1 MAPFSRLPRP
11 SPTTSNLQTITKEKS
26 PTGSPSPAYPSLW
39 DLLLSLH
46 APPSHSSA
54 NKCLLKVAGYAAQ
67 LEQYQ
72 KAIDIYEQVGFAC
85 CQLLHPPCLP
95 HSVCT
100 LSQATPTKCFFHLQP
115 VLGVSCPSSWE
126 LSPELV
132 ILCRKSRAGG
142 RRISRG
148 GDPDPWEVAGVM

>member
-1 MAPFSRLPRP
+1 M
-11 SPTTSNLQTITKEKS
+11 SNLQTTTKEKS
-26 PTGSPSPAYPSLW
+26 PTGSPSPACPSLW

-85 CQLLHPPCLP
+85 CQLLHPLCLP
-95 HSVCT
+95 HSHQMLLPPAACPRCV
-100 LSQATPTKCFFHLQP
+100 LPLLMGAVPRARYPLQ
-115 VLGVSCPSSWE
+115 
-126 LSPELV
+126 
-132 ILCRKSRAGG
+132 KK
-142 RRISRG
+142 
-148 GDPDPWEVAGVM
+148 